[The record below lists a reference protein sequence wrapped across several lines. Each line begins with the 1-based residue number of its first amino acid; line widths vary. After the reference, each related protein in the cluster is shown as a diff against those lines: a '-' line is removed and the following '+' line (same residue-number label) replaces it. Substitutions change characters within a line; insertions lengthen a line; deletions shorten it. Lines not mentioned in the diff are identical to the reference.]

1 MSDNKRNVAIA
12 DLIPGMFIDSIVKQK
27 GSYAIKTRG
36 VVRTQSTIEN
46 LRNAGIL
53 ELLIDEA
60 LSSYQTEEEPETVTP
75 VEEQA
80 EPENA
85 PDSLQ
90 NLSAARKIYGEA
102 KSIQSKLFE
111 GIKAGKAID
120 LEPVRQLSQALMD
133 EVFNC
138 NDALQL
144 ISQLRNK
151 NHYLLEHSINNAML
165 MTAFAKQMKFDKQC
179 IEELAMGALL
189 CDIGMVHVPDHII
202 NKQGRISEA
211 EKAIIEQHVAQG
223 WEMAGSIPDIPS
235 VTLDVISLHH
245 ERLDGSGYPRQLK
258 GEDISIYGRMIAI
271 VDSYEALTSD
281 RHHKSGVSPMTAFKI
296 LKSGCS
302 RTYDEELV
310 SEFIRCVGIY
320 PLGSLVKLKSD
331 KLAMVHDV
339 SRNLTK
345 PRVIVFY
352 NIRHRHYI
360 PVTPVDLADPKQ
372 SDEVV
377 SAVRPTEFGIDL
389 AHFIT
394 SVLM

>member
-1 MSDNKRNVAIA
+1 MSDKKRTLSIDELV
-12 DLIPGMFIDSIVKQK
+12 PGMFIEGIARQS
-27 GSYAIKTRG
+27 GNYSIKTQG
-36 VVRTQSTIEN
+36 IVRTQSTIEN

-53 ELLIDEA
+53 KLIIDEA
-60 LSSYQTEEEPETVTP
+60 LSEHANQPQAQTASDD
-75 VEEQA
+75 EQPA
-80 EPENA
+80 EDENA

-102 KSIQSKLFE
+102 KSIQSKLFD

-120 LEPVRQLSQALMD
+120 LQPVRQLSQSIID

-144 ISQLRNK
+144 ISQLKNK
-151 NHYLLEHSINNAML
+151 NHYLLEHSINSAML
-165 MTAFAKQMKFDKQC
+165 MTAFAKQMKFDQQC

-189 CDIGMVHVPDHII
+189 CDIGMVHVPDNIL
-202 NKQGRISEA
+202 NKQGRLTDA
-211 EKAIIEQHVAQG
+211 EKSLIDQHVAQG

-235 VTLDVISLHH
+235 VTLDVISQHH
-245 ERLDGSGYPRQLK
+245 ERLDGTGYPRQLK

-331 KLAMVHDV
+331 KLGMVFDV

-345 PRVIVFY
+345 PRVVVFY

-360 PVTPVDLADPKQ
+360 PITQIDLSDPCQ
-372 SDEVV
+372 GDEIA